1 MANARAR
8 QHESGADIGMAGE
21 RHLGL
26 GREDADL
33 GGVGGVLRRQHEG
46 RLGQVELGGD
56 FLHLLSRQAGRIG
69 NHGQR
74 IAAELAVREHVHRDE
89 WNFHG
94 SKSCMPGLISRMTK
108 AQAGP
113 QISYDHGVSLKK
125 LIGETIGAFFDRTV
139 ETYRD
144 SEALVV
150 KHQNVR
156 WSWGELGRRV
166 DELAAGLMALG
177 LERGDR
183 VGIWSPNTSEWTLT
197 QFATAKAGLVLVNV
211 NPAYRRSELE
221 YAMNKV
227 ECKALILAPA
237 LKTSN
242 YLEIV
247 RDLVKDRKLPH
258 LKHIV
263 RLGKEKTPGMLNFDE
278 VATGGGNAE
287 KSKLADLGP
296 KLQFDDAINIQFT
309 SGTTGYP
316 KGATLSHHN
325 ILNNGY
331 FVGEGLKLTAKD
343 RLCIPVPLYHCFG
356 MVMGNLGCLT
366 HGSTM
371 VYPSEAFDPLA
382 TLQAVAEERCT
393 ALYGVP
399 TMFIAQLDHPEFAK
413 FDLKSL
419 RTGIMAGS
427 PCPIEVMKRVQAK
440 MNMHEVTIAYG
451 MTETSPVSTQCA
463 TDDPVERRVSTVGQV
478 LPHIEIKIIDAD
490 GKAVP
495 RGETGEFCTRGY
507 SVMKGYWNDAEK
519 TAEAV
524 DDAGWMHTGDLAT
537 MDEQGYVNI
546 VGRLKDMVIRGGEN
560 VYPREIEEFLYSHP
574 KVQDVQVIGVPDA
587 RYGEEICAWI
597 RLREGESATPEEIR
611 EFCKGQIAHYKI
623 PRYVEFVE
631 AFPMTITGKIQ
642 KFVMREQTIGKLG
655 LKAQKTA

>member
-1 MANARAR
+1 
-8 QHESGADIGMAGE
+8 
-21 RHLGL
+21 
-26 GREDADL
+26 
-33 GGVGGVLRRQHEG
+33 
-46 RLGQVELGGD
+46 
-56 FLHLLSRQAGRIG
+56 
-69 NHGQR
+69 
-74 IAAELAVREHVHRDE
+74 
-89 WNFHG
+89 
-94 SKSCMPGLISRMTK
+94 MT
-108 AQAGP
+108 QTTR
-113 QISYDHGVSLKK
+113 ISYDHGVSTKK
-125 LIGETIGAFFDRTV
+125 LIGETIGNFFDRTV
-139 ETYRD
+139 ETHRD
-144 SEALVV
+144 REALVAR
-150 KHQNVR
+150 HQNVR

-166 DELAAGLMALG
+166 DDLAAGLLSLG

-183 VGIWSPNTSEWTLT
+183 VGIWSPNRYEWTLV

-211 NPAYRRSELE
+211 NPAYRRAELE

-227 ECKALILAPA
+227 ECKALVLAPA

-247 RDLVKDRKLPH
+247 SDLAKAGKLPH

-263 RLGKEKTPGMLNFDE
+263 RLGPEKTPGMLNFDDI
-278 VATGGGNAE
+278 ATAGGNAE
-287 KSKLADLGP
+287 KMKIADLAG

-309 SGTTGYP
+309 SGTTGHP

-331 FVGEGLKLTAKD
+331 FVGEGLNLTPDD

-371 VYPSEAFDPLA
+371 VYPAEVFDPLA
-382 TLQAVAEERCT
+382 TLQAVAEEGCT

-413 FDLKSL
+413 FDTKSL

-427 PCPIEVMKRVQAK
+427 PCPIEVMKKVQSQ
-440 MNMHEVTIAYG
+440 MHMHEVTIAYG

-478 LPHIEIKIIDAD
+478 LPHIEIKIVDSE

-519 TAEAV
+519 TAEAI

-537 MDEQGYVNI
+537 MDAEGYVNI

-560 VYPREIEEFLYSHP
+560 VYPREIEEFLYRHP
-574 KVQDVQVIGVPDA
+574 KIQDVQVIGVPDP

-597 RLREGESATPEEIR
+597 KLHQGSSATPEEIR
-611 EFCKGQIAHYKI
+611 EFCKGEIAHYKI
-623 PRYVEFVE
+623 PRYIEFVGE
-631 AFPMTITGKIQ
+631 FPMTITGKIQ
-642 KFVMREQTIGKLG
+642 KFVMREQTIKKLG
-655 LKAQKTA
+655 LKAEKTA

>member
-1 MANARAR
+1 VVTAEGN
-8 QHESGADIGMAGE
+8 S
-21 RHLGL
+21 
-26 GREDADL
+26 
-33 GGVGGVLRRQHEG
+33 LR
-46 RLGQVELGGD
+46 
-56 FLHLLSRQAGRIG
+56 
-69 NHGQR
+69 
-74 IAAELAVREHVHRDE
+74 
-89 WNFHG
+89 
-94 SKSCMPGLISRMTK
+94 PMT
-108 AQAGP
+108 QTSS
-113 QISYDHGVSLKK
+113 QISYDHGVSTKK
-125 LIGETIGAFFDRTV
+125 LIGETIGNFFDQTV
-139 ETYRD
+139 EKYRD
-144 SEALVV
+144 REALVV

-166 DELAAGLMALG
+166 DELAAGLVALG

-183 VGIWSPNTSEWTLT
+183 IGIWSPNTYEWTLT

-211 NPAYRRSELE
+211 NPAYRRAELE

-247 RDLVKDRKLPH
+247 NDLVKDRKLPY

-263 RLGKEKTPGMLNFDE
+263 RLGTEKTPGMLNFDD
-278 VATGGGNAE
+278 VAKAGANKERAY
-287 KSKLADLGP
+287 LADLAP

-309 SGTTGYP
+309 SGTTGFP

-331 FVGEGLKLTAKD
+331 FVGEGLKLTPDD

-371 VYPSEAFDPLA
+371 VYPAEAFDPLA
-382 TLQAVAEERCT
+382 TLKAVSEERCT
-393 ALYGVP
+393 TLYGVP
-399 TMFIAQLDHPEFAK
+399 TMFIAQLDHPEFSK

-427 PCPIEVMKRVQAK
+427 PCPIEVMKRVQSQ
-440 MNMHEVTIAYG
+440 MHMHEVTIAYG

-478 LPHIEIKIIDAD
+478 LPHIEIKIVDGE

-507 SVMKGYWNDAEK
+507 SVMKGYWNDEEK
-519 TAEAV
+519 TNEAI
-524 DDAGWMHTGDLAT
+524 DDGGWMHTGDLAT

-560 VYPREIEEFLYSHP
+560 VYPREIEEFLYRHP
-574 KVQDVQVIGVPDA
+574 KVQDVQVIGVPDLN
-587 RYGEEICAWI
+587 YGEEICAWI
-597 RLREGESATPEEIR
+597 KLRDGHSATAEEIR

-623 PRYVEFVE
+623 PRYIEFVVE
-631 AFPMTITGKIQ
+631 FPMTITGKIQ
-642 KFVMREQTIGKLG
+642 KFVMREQTIDKLG
-655 LKAQKTA
+655 LKTQKTA